1 MYYIVKKNTDG
12 VYLMDARNDRI
23 YSTDDYD
30 SAINKFNEIM
40 KSKSR
45 GSTYSLFKKDDATR
59 YLTVIIER

>member
-1 MYYIVKKNTDG
+1 MYYIVKKNIDG

-40 KSKSR
+40 NSKSR
-45 GSTYSLFKKDDATR
+45 GSTYSLFKKDESTR

>member
-1 MYYIVKKNTDG
+1 MYYIVKKNMDG

-40 KSKSR
+40 ESKSR
-45 GSTYSLFKKDDATR
+45 GSTYSLFKKDDTTR